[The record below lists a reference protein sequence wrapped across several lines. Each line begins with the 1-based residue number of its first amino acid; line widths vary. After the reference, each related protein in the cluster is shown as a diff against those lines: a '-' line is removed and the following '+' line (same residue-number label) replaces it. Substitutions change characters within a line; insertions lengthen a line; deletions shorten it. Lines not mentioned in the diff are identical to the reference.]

1 MANQLATPVFSA
13 GAKDNLAAADVYKV
27 DSTTVVNSIQS
38 ISQKQGG
45 DFTGL
50 FGGLKNY
57 NLGKLLSVTKTG
69 VKVDQGALADRLLGM
84 SSSINASFKSLS
96 SNAKTNLLANV
107 PEVGKID
114 VQIGGIKSTLNSF
127 NFKELSSLGKFVN
140 EYTKS
145 SVFSIVDNDAT
156 AGLISAVV
164 QQGAALGVNGLL
176 PGLAP
181 NITNN
186 KVMARVINKSM
197 PDLVKRSDLN
207 SLSHLADSAFGT
219 SLDFVYPNFASD
231 LAKAYGF
238 KSINDVIDP
247 LADYH
252 SVLTILSKTNNKW
265 DVYVHEGD
273 VGEYEVLPNNVSLI
287 KILNASKD
295 FQQLISTGI
304 RSENDYHR
312 RHNYGLIQ
320 NYKLTTVE
328 ADVARYFPQ
337 VAMPS
342 KNSNINTSI
351 TKKNR
356 TVDARALAKIGEK
369 VLVKLVN

>member
-1 MANQLATPVFSA
+1 MANQLASTVFSA
-13 GAKDNLAAADVYKV
+13 GAKDNLATADVYKV
-27 DSTTVVNSIQS
+27 DSTTVINSIQP
-38 ISQKQGG
+38 ISQKLGT
-45 DFTGL
+45 DISGL
-50 FGGLKNY
+50 LGGLKNY
-57 NLGKLLSVTKTG
+57 SLGKLLSVTKTG
-69 VKVDQGALADRLLGM
+69 LKVDQTAIADRLLGM
-84 SSSINASFKSLS
+84 STSINASFKSLS
-96 SNAKTNLLANV
+96 ADAKNSLLTSV
-107 PEVGKID
+107 PSIGKID
-114 VQIGGIKSTLNSF
+114 VQIGDVKSTLDSYNY
-127 NFKELSSLGKFVN
+127 KQLAGLGKFVN
-140 EYTKS
+140 EYAKTTL
-145 SVFSIVDNDAT
+145 VSIVDNDAT
-156 AGLISAVV
+156 AALIGAVV
-164 QQGAALGVNGLL
+164 QQGAALGVSGLL
-176 PGLAP
+176 PSLSP
-181 NITNN
+181 TITNN
-186 KVMARVINKSM
+186 KILARVINRSL
-197 PDLVKRSDLN
+197 PDLVKTSDLH
-207 SLSHLADSAFGT
+207 SLSHLADSVFGK
-219 SLDFVYPNFASD
+219 SMDFVYPNFASD

-273 VGEYEVLPNNVSLI
+273 VGEYEILPKNVSLV

-369 VLVKLVN
+369 LLVSLAN